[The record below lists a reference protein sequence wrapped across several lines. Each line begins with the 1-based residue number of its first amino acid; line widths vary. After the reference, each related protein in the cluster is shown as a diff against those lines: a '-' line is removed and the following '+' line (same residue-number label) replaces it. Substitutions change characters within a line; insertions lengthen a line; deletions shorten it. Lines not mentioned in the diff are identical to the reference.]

1 MQYKIY
7 IDVPHKVFKK
17 KNTMRKRF
25 VNLYSFTLKKKT
37 ETSNSLHVQLSTLN
51 TYELHLGKLEFL
63 LRQVLG
69 TLKNASSY
77 HRTLI
82 STIWYVFEW

>member
-17 KNTMRKRF
+17 KNNEEKVCKSLLF
-25 VNLYSFTLKKKT
+25 YIKKKT